1 MVPEAS
7 RDRTHIIINNVAW
20 TAAVVIGRYTH
31 TTHIAAVVAGPSA
44 RAHNIFIT
52 IKYFFYRHHSPPYNT
67 LIPLTGYGVPQVE
80 FRWQHADGR
89 LWNVAGE
96 SDDRKLYNNIIV
108 PKTS

>member
-31 TTHIAAVVAGPSA
+31 THYPSIAAVVAGPSA
-44 RAHNIFIT
+44 RAHNTHFLFLIQYNFFIDT
-52 IKYFFYRHHSPPYNT
+52 HD
-67 LIPLTGYGVPQVE
+67 YGVPQVE

-89 LWNVAGE
+89 LWYMAGE
-96 SDDRKLYNNIIV
+96 SDDRNNA
-108 PKTS
+108 TL